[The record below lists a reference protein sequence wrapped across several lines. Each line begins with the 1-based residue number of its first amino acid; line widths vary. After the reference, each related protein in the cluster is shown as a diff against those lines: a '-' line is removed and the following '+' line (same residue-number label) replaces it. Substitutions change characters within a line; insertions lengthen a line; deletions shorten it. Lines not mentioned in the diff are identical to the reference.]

1 MCGRFVQAMDPEDY
15 ADHFSAQ
22 VSLTESLSPS
32 WNVAPTDRVYAV
44 AEHQGERLLGTFKWG
59 LIPWFA
65 KEAKLGV
72 RHINARAETITE
84 KAAFKKSFEN
94 RRCIV
99 PADGFYEWERKDGG
113 KQPHLIHH
121 GDRSPLALAGLWG
134 SWRDDAGERVTSC
147 TIITTE
153 PNRLVAPIHDRMPVV
168 LPPAAWEPW
177 LDPEFG
183 DSAALLE
190 MLVPAPEGTLA
201 EHPVA
206 SLVNSVR
213 NNVPE
218 LVRPLEAGAG

>member
-1 MCGRFVQAMDPEDY
+1 MCGRFVQAMDPQDY
-15 ADHFSAQ
+15 ADHFSSQ
-22 VSLTESLSPS
+22 VSLTESLDPS

-44 AEHQGERLLGTFKWG
+44 AEHQGDRLLGTFKWG

-65 KEAKLGV
+65 KEARMGA

-84 KAAFKKSFEN
+84 KAAFKKSFQN

-113 KQPHLIHH
+113 KLPHFIHRQ
-121 GDRSPLALAGLWG
+121 DRSPLALAGLWA
-134 SWRDDAGERVTSC
+134 SWRDERGERVTSC

-153 PNRLVAPIHDRMPVV
+153 PNSLLAPIHDRMPVV
-168 LPPAAWEPW
+168 LPFDTWEQW

-183 DSAALLE
+183 DEAALRT
-190 MLVPAPEGTLA
+190 MLKPAGADTLA
-201 EHPVA
+201 EFPVA

-213 NNVPE
+213 NNFEE
-218 LVRPLEAGAG
+218 LVAPLG